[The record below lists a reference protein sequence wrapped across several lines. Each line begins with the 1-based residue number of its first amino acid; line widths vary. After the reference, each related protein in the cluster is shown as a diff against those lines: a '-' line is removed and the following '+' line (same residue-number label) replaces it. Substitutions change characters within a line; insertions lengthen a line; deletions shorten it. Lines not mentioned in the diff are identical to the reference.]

1 MIRFARTRKFAA
13 AALLGIVSVTT
24 IGATASTASLTS
36 AVNRWP

>member
-1 MIRFARTRKFAA
+1 MTRFARTRKFAA

-24 IGATASTASLTS
+24 IAATTGTVSTTS